1 MLKDNVQIEEVMQDR
16 YPQLDFLLTMHAG
29 IEIRLEE
36 SSLEDIR
43 LFVTQVHQKKPFLVF
58 LIGVELWRHAL
69 ALEHWLQEH
78 PQTDVL
84 LFEKDLGRI
93 KALLQEKEVVS
104 VIAHP
109 QVHIHYVLENAEMD
123 QAFKEALQAYP
134 SAYVLTKVHPYYQDE
149 YPEGKLDLMLLRK
162 ATRTSSLLKED
173 QYYHLLSRNLLSN
186 FIFLSNCF
194 YADALKGQFQ
204 GMPAI
209 ICGAGPSLTEHI
221 PFLKQ
226 AENKALILA
235 GGSTIAALT
244 TQGVTPHL
252 GFVFDPNPEEY
263 HRLKANVNF
272 EVPLLF
278 GGRVLPSV
286 FYTNNGLAGYM
297 RTSSGGL
304 VEEAIEKK
312 LGLTLDT
319 LYEGLSE
326 EGMSSTVM
334 CAAAA
339 AHFGCNPILLCGIDL
354 AYVEGK
360 RYAEG
365 VVSDPSIIL
374 EDLLQK
380 FEVSDTL
387 FKRYNREG
395 HEVYTS
401 TKWIMEASTIEDFA
415 KKHPESHFIDC
426 VTKGLGF
433 PSLPRKSLEE
443 ALEQDLLQEY
453 DLKNYVYLCLSRCPR
468 LSVYKEDIQQFM
480 KELQKS
486 FAISLHLVEDILKI
500 LAIKTNGEE
509 HPLMT
514 VYQMDLEDE
523 KAFQYFLEPL
533 EGKMSYMWQQLV
545 RKSEDQKTKDKIFM
559 EKKWTTFHEL
569 IQYYLELF
577 KELDSK
583 N

>member
-1 MLKDNVQIEEVMQDR
+1 MLKDKVQIEEAMQAR
-16 YPQLDFLLTMHAG
+16 YPQLDFLLTMHVG
-29 IEIRLEE
+29 LEVLLE
-36 SSLEDIR
+36 ASSKEDIR
-43 LFVTQVHQKKPFLVF
+43 LFVAQVNQRKPSLIF
-58 LIGVELWRHAL
+58 LIGIELWKHAL
-69 ALEHWLQEH
+69 ALEPWLQDH

-93 KALLQEKEVVS
+93 KAFLQEEEVFN
-104 VIAHP
+104 VIVHP
-109 QVHIHYVLENAEMD
+109 QVHIHYVLENAEME

-134 SAYVLTKVHPYYQDE
+134 SAYIFTKVHPYYQDE

-162 ATRTSSLLKED
+162 ATRASSLLKED

-186 FIFLSNCF
+186 FTFLSDCF

-221 PFLKQ
+221 PLLKQ
-226 AENKALILA
+226 VENKALILA
-235 GGSTIAALT
+235 GGSTITALT
-244 TQGVTPHL
+244 TQGVNPHL

-278 GGRVLPSV
+278 GLRVLPSV
-286 FYTNNGLAGYM
+286 FYANNGLAGYM

-304 VEEAIEKK
+304 VEEALEKK

-319 LYEGLSE
+319 LHEGLSE
-326 EGMSSTVM
+326 EGMSSTIM
-334 CAAAA
+334 CVAAA
-339 AHFGCNPILLCGIDL
+339 AHFGCSPILLCGIDL

-365 VVSDPSIIL
+365 VVSDPAILL

-380 FEVSDTL
+380 VEVSDTT

-395 HEVYTS
+395 QEVYTS
-401 TKWIMEASTIEDFA
+401 TKWIMEAATIEDFA

-433 PSLPRKSLEE
+433 PSLPKKSLEE
-443 ALEQDLLQEY
+443 AVEQDLLQEY
-453 DLKNYVYLCLSRCPR
+453 DLKNYVHLCLTSCPH
-468 LSVYKEDIQQFM
+468 LSIYKGAIQQFM
-480 KELQKS
+480 EELQTS
-486 FAISLHLVEDILKI
+486 FETSLKLVEDILKI
-500 LAIKTNGEE
+500 LATKKNGEE

-533 EGKMSYMWQQLV
+533 EGKMSYMWQQFL
-545 RKSEDQKTKDKIFM
+545 RKSVDQKTKDKIFM
-559 EKKWTTFHEL
+559 EKKWTTFQKL

-577 KELDSK
+577 KELD
-583 N
+583 NRN